1 MLWFANDIFPRIRE
15 ANQDA
20 TLNIVG
26 SAPPPEILE
35 LGLRKAISVTGPV
48 PDVAPYLQGARISIA
63 PLRVGSGIKGK
74 IIEAMAYG
82 RPVVTTSVGAEGMGL
97 TDGQNVVIAEGAG
110 SFAAA
115 VIDLLSNP
123 AKALAIGRAGREF
136 VVNNHSQQAADARL
150 LEIYERDVWEG
161 KV

>member
-1 MLWFANDIFPRIRE
+1 
-15 ANQDA
+15 
-20 TLNIVG
+20 
-26 SAPPPEILE
+26 
-35 LGLRKAISVTGPV
+35 
-48 PDVAPYLQGARISIA
+48 
-63 PLRVGSGIKGK
+63 
-74 IIEAMAYG
+74 
-82 RPVVTTSVGAEGMGL
+82 MGL